1 MQKRK
6 LLLSGLGLVAMSTA
20 AYATF
25 STSEFGSGTLSTG
38 SGSGIVLSS
47 SPSSV
52 DEGICGTDGCD
63 STEDAALTALGNAM
77 IADGSATS
85 DGSAAQDAVIAFFD
99 NDEDGTLTAS
109 EVVRKFENMS
119 GISFT
124 YSSAQQAGALLKGI
138 ATHCGAT
145 IDATCLASAASDGDD
160 FVEDAIITA
169 GTSVLGSLKTAFS
182 DSSTNYSVGD
192 SDALKIFDTNDDGT
206 ISESEFVNL
215 LAKDD
220 GAGSSVRTTGN
231 GLYARA
237 YATELASGSSVSDAV
252 ADGNTW
258 AVYPPSIGTVP
269 TINMDGTSSSSLTS
283 TALPVYD
290 GTCGASDFSG
300 CTASPANVT
309 HTITQTHTA
318 PTGLVSTTSASSTL
332 FALNSSGQIALAS
345 GVNVQD
351 LDAGTYTLS
360 ITSTDANTSQ
370 TYGKTTTTPKTATLK
385 VSNENGCIT
394 NTQVTGADFNA
405 NTDSITGAAV
415 SITGSFDSSDLLF
428 IQGPNVTVQTVGAN
442 SIKKYTTLG
451 VSGVTEARYDPST
464 GIMRF
469 YGTTTEANWVSLFK
483 RVGYIFNSG
492 SSPTTTS
499 RTLAFTLSN
508 RVPYLHSDGS
518 YHYYEY
524 YSDNDIKFKDA
535 REDAAAKTLF
545 GMTGYL
551 ATPTSQAEQDVLTEK
566 VQGIGWLGA
575 CDRLDNSNVMNRC
588 GVSSGDKGS
597 QTHGEGYWY
606 WVTGPE
612 KMTQFGRDQGS
623 SAWTPTNNAY
633 ENWNGT
639 AGPDE
644 PNNCCSSSEHY
655 LHVWSSARWNDFAHD
670 NGAIQGY
677 LVEWGGLSTDPVRDL
692 DQTVSYSIPNGD
704 ANFCTYAE

>member
-1 MQKRK
+1 MQKRN
-6 LLLSGLGLVAMSTA
+6 LLFVGAALLIGSTA
-20 AYATF
+20 AYAAF
-25 STSEFGSGTLSTG
+25 STSEYGSGSFNTG
-38 SGSGIVLSS
+38 SGSPLVLSS

-52 DEGICGTDGCD
+52 DEGLCGTDGC
-63 STEDAALTALGNAM
+63 SAAEDAALTALGNAM

-85 DGSAAQDAVIAFFD
+85 DGSSEQDAVIAFFD
-99 NDEDGTLTAS
+99 SDENGTLTAS
-109 EVVRKFENMS
+109 EVVNKFAAIS
-119 GISFT
+119 GVDFT
-124 YSSAQQAGALLKGI
+124 YASQQQAGALLKGI

-145 IDATCLASAASDGDD
+145 IDASCLASAASDGDD
-160 FVEDAIITA
+160 FVEDAVNA
-169 GTSVLGSLKTAFS
+169 GSSSLTSLKNAFADDDTNFSVS
-182 DSSTNYSVGD
+182 DTD
-192 SDALKIFDTNDDGT
+192 PLKIFDTDDDGI
-206 ISESEFVNL
+206 ISNGEFVAL

-220 GAGSSVRTTGN
+220 DAGSSVITSGN
-231 GLYARA
+231 GLYAQA
-237 YATELASGSSVSDAV
+237 YAAELASGSALGTAI

-258 AVYPPSIGTVP
+258 AVHPPQIGTIP
-269 TINMDGTSSSSLTS
+269 TIQMDGTSSSSQTS
-283 TALPVYD
+283 TTIPVYD
-290 GTCGASDFSG
+290 GTCGTSDFSG
-300 CTASPANVT
+300 CTTSPANVT
-309 HTITQTHTA
+309 HTITQTHTPPGGSA
-318 PTGLVSTTSASSTL
+318 TTASGTL
-332 FALNSSGQIALAS
+332 FQLNTSGNITLAS
-345 GVNVQD
+345 GVDIQD

-360 ITSTDANTSQ
+360 INSSDANTTQS
-370 TYGKTTTTPKTATLK
+370 YNKSSTTAKTATLT

-428 IQGPNVTVQTVGAN
+428 IQGSAVSVATVGAN
-442 SIKKYTTLG
+442 SIKKYTNLG
-451 VSGVTEARYDPST
+451 VSSVTEARYDPST

-469 YGTTTEANWVSLFK
+469 YGTTSEANWVSLFK

-492 SSPTTTS
+492 GSNPASS

-524 YSDNDIKFKDA
+524 YEDADITFKEA
-535 REDAAAKTLF
+535 REDAAAKSLF

-551 ATPTSQAEQDVLTEK
+551 ATPTSSAEQAVLSDK

-575 CDRLDNSNVMNRC
+575 CDKLSNSTVMNRC
-588 GVSSGDKGS
+588 GVSSSDKTG

-623 SAWTPTNNAY
+623 SAWTATNSAY

-644 PNNCCSSSEHY
+644 PNNCCGASEHY
-655 LHVWSSARWNDFAHD
+655 LHVWGSAKWNDFAHN

-677 LVEWGGLSTDPVRDL
+677 LVEWGGLSSDPSRDL